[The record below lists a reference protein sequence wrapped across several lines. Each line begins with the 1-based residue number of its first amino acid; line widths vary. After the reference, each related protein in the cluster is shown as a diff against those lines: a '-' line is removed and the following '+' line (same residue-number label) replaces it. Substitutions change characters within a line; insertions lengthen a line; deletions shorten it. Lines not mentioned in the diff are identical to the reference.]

1 MNPSFAFRL
10 VRHSPRQM
18 RVQNTKHRRSES
30 HSCRGCIRSRR
41 AKARISA
48 RSTVQSP
55 AEPIASLSIGHPR
68 GLIDLAFD
76 RHREISVNQE
86 RENMNKSTNGDEF
99 ERQKVSE
106 LAALSAG
113 SRVVVVTGYYQ
124 GLDEFIAGLRLQ
136 AQGSERK
143 VIAKIVPAVN
153 ACYDPGQ
160 SEYSLVEADYL
171 RRHALDF
178 GFAFRV
184 GDRVRIIADDGAQ
197 GSVIAIDVARDRIL
211 LARPQG
217 QLYVHINQA
226 VRVWQGGDLVRV
238 RWGGKSEGLT
248 DRVQINKVDN
258 THNVW
263 TGERR
268 FQVRAADIDFTVDI
282 RRKVSYTVQLTES
295 VQGGTYDN
303 SRKYINMPVLVVKV
317 GVSKGFRGRI
327 IGDYD
332 SEGRAQMLNI
342 LHNNVDP
349 QRAREEERYHYG
361 ILLTVRKDN
370 GENIQNIPIEN
381 VVHEATM
388 QPLLLDNGLPR
399 RELWSTSHTDSDT
412 SQRHPPPRPDTPS
425 APSTS
430 EPLWPANV
438 KRWELQGQE
447 TADRDTNGDW
457 LSVPGL
463 KGKRLDVFVRGT
475 KDVNT
480 LPSRIR
486 EMEGKRGH
494 LLLTEDVPLRSEK
507 RGNIVKPAKND
518 KVLIYGATV
527 GGSKHPIEPKYLRRC
542 TINDSGQSVLDSKE
556 RVVVLGADITDNISR
571 ISHYG
576 QTAPEIAHTNGPG
589 IVAVTFLGGDMAF
602 FPVEHLCFAKKH
614 HNHLHGGFV
623 GSYRV

>member
-18 RVQNTKHRRSES
+18 RVQITKHRQSES

-55 AEPIASLSIGHPR
+55 AEPIASLLIGHPR

-86 RENMNKSTNGDEF
+86 RENMNKSTNEDEF

-106 LAALSAG
+106 L
-113 SRVVVVTGYYQ
+113 
-124 GLDEFIAGLRLQ
+124 
-136 AQGSERK
+136 
-143 VIAKIVPAVN
+143 
-153 ACYDPGQ
+153 GQ

-238 RWGGKSEGLT
+238 RWGNLKGLSGYITSVELEQGTLVIYNVGIPNIPMSIT

-268 FQVRAADIDFTVDI
+268 FQVRAEDIDFTVDI

-303 SRKYINMPVLVVKV
+303 SRKYINMPFLVVKV

-438 KRWELQGQE
+438 KRWELQG
-447 TADRDTNGDW
+447 DTNGDW

-527 GGSKHPIEPKYLRRC
+527 GGSKHPMEPKYLRRC

-589 IVAVTFLGGDMAF
+589 IVAVTFFGW
-602 FPVEHLCFAKKH
+602 
-614 HNHLHGGFV
+614 
-623 GSYRV
+623 